1 MLGGYPP
8 TAIGYP
14 PTAIGYTPTAINY
27 PPTAISYTPTAIGY
41 TPTAIGYPPT
51 AISYP
56 PAAIIGRIGHS
67 EFFFFIM
74 ATPGFYGGH
83 STGYKL
89 GNHPKNIEPCAH
101 RARTV
106 RQRPPREGRIGLVCS
121 SKTRDRNLRF
131 GRMGASNTH
140 NHKTCLGA
148 FSSKRMHAPGRK
160 KMHKN
165 GATQSGQERE
175 ESITDRSERHCTH
188 R

>member
-1 MLGGYPP
+1 MFGGYPP

-14 PTAIGYTPTAINY
+14 PTAIGYTPTAIKY

-106 RQRPPREGRIGLVCS
+106 RAPCAHRATTPPRSCGGGRTAVSIAKRGNES
-121 SKTRDRNLRF
+121 SATGPPALPPPPVS
-131 GRMGASNTH
+131 GPASHPT
-140 NHKTCLGA
+140 
-148 FSSKRMHAPGRK
+148 SSPP
-160 KMHKN
+160 
-165 GATQSGQERE
+165 
-175 ESITDRSERHCTH
+175 
-188 R
+188 

>member
-1 MLGGYPP
+1 MFGGYPP

-27 PPTAISYTPTAIGY
+27 PPAAIGYTPTAISY
-41 TPTAIGYPPT
+41 PPTAIGYPPT

-67 EFFFFIM
+67 EFFIIIM

-106 RQRPPREGRIGLVCS
+106 RAPCDNAPFVILWALLLFDNGYFDALSHSGYG
-121 SKTRDRNLRF
+121 TF
-131 GRMGASNTH
+131 GFSPSFTNFLPFFAHFHHIHSL
-140 NHKTCLGA
+140 LG
-148 FSSKRMHAPGRK
+148 
-160 KMHKN
+160 
-165 GATQSGQERE
+165 
-175 ESITDRSERHCTH
+175 
-188 R
+188 